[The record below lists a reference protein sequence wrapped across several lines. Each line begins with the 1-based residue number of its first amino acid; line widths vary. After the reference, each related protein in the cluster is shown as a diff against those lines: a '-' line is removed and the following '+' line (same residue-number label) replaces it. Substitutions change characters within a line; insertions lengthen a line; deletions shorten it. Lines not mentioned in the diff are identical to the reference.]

1 MAGSHE
7 TIPRCELTFDSAH
20 DFSQKAG
27 KSPHLTLRWDGSK
40 NGALLSKSSMELTD
54 KMLT

>member
-1 MAGSHE
+1 MADSRE
-7 TIPRCELTFDSAH
+7 TIPRCKLTFDSAH

-27 KSPHLTLRWDGSK
+27 KSPHLALHWDGSK
-40 NGALLSKSSMELTD
+40 NGAHLRTSSMELTD

>member
-1 MAGSHE
+1 MADSHE

-40 NGALLSKSSMELTD
+40 NGALLSKSLMELTD